1 MTKITDEEL
10 VLLYYG
16 EHDDPT
22 LASRVAESEELSAR
36 FDALCAEQEAG
47 RQEQE
52 AEREYFEVT
61 EPISYRDEKTGTEL
75 LALPA

>member
-36 FDALCAEQEAG
+36 FDALCAELKLAD
-47 RQEQE
+47 
-52 AEREYFEVT
+52 A
-61 EPISYRDEKTGTEL
+61 YRPPHRGSDYGADGDSCGT
-75 LALPA
+75 AV